1 MDEPPGRLAPEARL
15 LSLAKTGDL
24 DAFEQIVALHERRVF
39 ALALRLTGSVEDA
52 KDATQETFIRLHRK
66 IGQIDSGRSV
76 GPWLYTVTVNTCRD
90 IGRERQRSRLVPME
104 DWVSSAPAA
113 PGGTPE
119 GLYSDREREQ
129 QLRTVLGRLP
139 EKERAALLLREM
151 EGLSTRE
158 VARILSSSEATVRS
172 QVCNARLKLRR
183 LLGRKWGGKA

>member
-24 DAFEQIVALHERRVF
+24 DAFEQIVAFHERRVF

-119 GLYSDREREQ
+119 GLYCDREREQ
-129 QLRTVLGRLP
+129 QLRT
-139 EKERAALLLREM
+139 
-151 EGLSTRE
+151 
-158 VARILSSSEATVRS
+158 
-172 QVCNARLKLRR
+172 
-183 LLGRKWGGKA
+183 